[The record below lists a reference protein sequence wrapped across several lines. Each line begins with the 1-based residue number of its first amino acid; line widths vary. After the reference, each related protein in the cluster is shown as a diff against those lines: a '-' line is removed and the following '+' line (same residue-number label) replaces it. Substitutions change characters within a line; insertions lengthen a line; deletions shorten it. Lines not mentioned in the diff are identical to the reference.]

1 MRHGVIFEFK
11 MNFSLQL
18 FPSEANDAPYIV
30 MVHGLGSA
38 ATAWKPLTS
47 FLQPHYNI
55 ITVDLPGHGKTPLNK
70 SQMMDPRSLA
80 TLVVQEVARQ
90 FNVTRFDLVGNSWGG
105 WIALEAAA
113 DHPESVRSVVALAPA
128 GFWLAT
134 FVQSFSGVSA
144 LRFLARSTAAIA
156 PAFLKYEWAR
166 KSGFERVSPRWR
178 NFSIELCVDATIAI
192 ANSPGYVPGSNAMVQ
207 KRFDSAIDSA
217 IPVTIIFGDSDN
229 TLPATACQERTMAPA
244 HSKWKIFEE
253 CGHAPMWDHPQEV
266 ATEIFAASGVNK

>member
-1 MRHGVIFEFK
+1 
-11 MNFSLQL
+11 MNLSLQL
-18 FPSEANDAPYIV
+18 FPSQATNAPHIV

-38 ATAWKPLTS
+38 ATAWKPLIP
-47 FLQPHYNI
+47 FLQPQYNI
-55 ITVDLPGHGKTPLNK
+55 ITVDLPGHGKTPLDN
-70 SQMMDPRSLA
+70 SQPMDPRSLA
-80 TLVVQEVARQ
+80 NLIVNEVAQQ
-90 FNVTRFDLVGNSWGG
+90 FNVTNFDLVGNSWGG
-105 WIALEAAA
+105 WIALEIAAE
-113 DHPESVRSVVALAPA
+113 HPQTVRSVVALAPA
-128 GFWLAT
+128 GFWLAS
-134 FVQSFSGVSA
+134 FVQIFSGVSA
-144 LRFLARSTAAIA
+144 LRFLARSTAVIA

-166 KSGFERVSPRWR
+166 KAGFERVSPRWR

-207 KRFDSAIDSA
+207 KRFDSVIDSA

-266 ATEIFAASGVNK
+266 AAEIFAASGVSQ

>member
-1 MRHGVIFEFK
+1 
-11 MNFSLQL
+11 MNLSLQL
-18 FPSEANDAPYIV
+18 FPSEATDAPYIV
-30 MVHGLGSA
+30 MLHGLGSA
-38 ATAWKPLTS
+38 ATAWKPLTPY
-47 FLQPHYNI
+47 LQPHYNA

-70 SQMMDPRSLA
+70 SHPMDPRSLA
-80 TLVVQEVARQ
+80 KLVVQEIERQ

-105 WIALEAAA
+105 WIALELAAE
-113 DHPESVRSVVALAPA
+113 HPQSVRSVVALAPA

-144 LRFLARSTAAIA
+144 LRFLARSSAAIA

-178 NFSIELCVDATIAI
+178 NFSSELCSDATLAI

-207 KRFDSAIDSA
+207 KRFDSKIDPAIA
-217 IPVTIIFGDSDN
+217 VTIIFGDSDN

-266 ATEIFAASGVNK
+266 AAEIFAAAGVSK